1 MSGLPSLGPSSHQES
16 DVTLGNDSEAGGW
29 VHAGVQGDGCLATGE
44 SNVQIPLGGLPES
57 HT

>member
-1 MSGLPSLGPSSHQES
+1 M
-16 DVTLGNDSEAGGW
+16 TLGNDSEAGGW